1 MELEIRDI
9 VIKLKLNLI
18 ENLSINLTMLIF
30 YFKFKENNCP
40 LCQEGRECGFRIPR
54 LQDFERGG
62 LFENVKLPLYE
73 NKELPINLKKYI
85 FPNNWD
91 DKYNYAPFH
100 SVYHIKRYLNTL
112 YYEK

>member
-1 MELEIRDI
+1 
-9 VIKLKLNLI
+9 
-18 ENLSINLTMLIF
+18 MLIF

-85 FPNNWD
+85 
-91 DKYNYAPFH
+91 
-100 SVYHIKRYLNTL
+100 S
-112 YYEK
+112 